1 MSSNIAVAADG
12 DNNSDSSTSTMG
24 SSSSPSNV
32 FDIVGSVDQNMDL
45 SIKDK
50 IMPMKADVEK
60 CKSTMANKKCSTR
73 GRVSPVSNAIKE
85 KSCSAKKSSIHPESN
100 HLNELDSF
108 LNENIHNA
116 SQVKQPWNKLTRQ
129 ERVSLLGEFS
139 RRYLEENS
147 LSIEEEPTL
156 HSYLNTAM
164 EKKRLSKVKEIVYDK
179 EKQIITSIPILSY
192 NTVNKRF
199 TLKRVDKRQSTLKSL
214 TPKKNRV
221 LTKVSKNDTSSNSD

>member
-1 MSSNIAVAADG
+1 MSSKIAAEG
-12 DNNSDSSTSTMG
+12 DTNSGNGTNDKC

-32 FDIVGSVDQNMDL
+32 FDIVGSVDKNMDL
-45 SIKDK
+45 SIKEMIIPSSED
-50 IMPMKADVEK
+50 ETLT
-60 CKSTMANKKCSTR
+60 SANKKCSSR
-73 GRVSPVSNAIKE
+73 GRASPVSNAIKA
-85 KSCSAKKSSIHPESN
+85 KSTSTKKSTMHQSSS
-100 HLNELDSF
+100 HLNELDTF
-108 LNENIHNA
+108 LNDNIHHA

-129 ERVSLLGEFS
+129 ERINLLGDFS

-156 HSYLNTAM
+156 HAYLNSAM
-164 EKKRLSKVKEIVYDK
+164 DKKRLSKVKEIVYDK

-214 TPKKNRV
+214 TPKKSRS
-221 LTKVSKNDTSSNSD
+221 LSKVSKDVTASNTDLN